1 MPDSIESGGVSAR
14 TPTLINLLWDGDL
27 RFKVAFG
34 AFSPGESAFMLDSG
48 GLAGPS
54 PVQALAA
61 ALAGC
66 MAMDLVHILTRG
78 RHAVR
83 HMTAQLTGER
93 AEEDPRRLVRVRLH
107 FVVATDAA
115 PDVINRATTLSREKY
130 CSVWQSLRQDIDLH
144 VTFERG

>member
-1 MPDSIESGGVSAR
+1 MSTR
-14 TPTLINLLWDGDL
+14 TPTLVDLVWDHDL
-27 RFKVAFG
+27 RFMVTFTT
-34 AFSPGESAFMLDSG
+34 SPSPPPLVLDSA

-83 HMTAQLTGER
+83 QLTAHLSAHR
-93 AEEDPRRLVRVRLH
+93 AAKEPRRLAAVQLH
-107 FVVATDAA
+107 FVVDSDA
-115 PDVINRATTLSREKY
+115 PQETIDRAIVLSREKY
-130 CSVWQSLRQDIDLH
+130 CSVWHSLRQDIDFDA
-144 VTFERG
+144 TSARD